1 MALVHS
7 RVARVFYSQVS
18 KTGCLGTNYKI
29 HSHSSLNHHFRV
41 FKDVLKDGASPL
53 PDNLMDQEL

>member
-7 RVARVFYSQVS
+7 RVARVFYSVPS

-29 HSHSSLNHHFRV
+29 HSHSSLNHRFKV
-41 FKDVLKDGASPL
+41 FKDVLKSKNSIEVG
-53 PDNLMDQEL
+53 DQEI